1 MSLSKSDIERLKRQF
16 ISNKQVI
23 QRAMKRIEIVAQEN
37 DQLMKLLSET
47 KTADNLLTVSAQKAI
62 ARRNSKIKYI

>member
-23 QRAMKRIEIVAQEN
+23 ERAMKRIEIVAQEN

-47 KTADNLLTVSAQKAI
+47 KTADSLSTVAAQKAI